1 MKENKPAEE
10 ERRFKSNS
18 KYFTICVYVAV
29 TFAICAVIALV
40 VFNFSSAW
48 SGLKSVFSVLTPFLL
63 GVILAYLVNPLYN
76 VLDNVVFAKWL
87 SMRSLRK
94 TRKALAIVIAY
105 IVVFGII
112 ALLVV
117 FVIPQLGQS
126 IQALVNTITE
136 FMPTVQNWLSE
147 LQAKFSEVEFA
158 DTINL
163 SEAIDS
169 LMSTII
175 SYLQNYAGS
184 IVSSLLSTSISVVSG
199 VVKFLMAIFVSIY
212 IIADK
217 QHLEGSIRNTVYAV
231 FRHDTAVKICRR
243 ARESST
249 IFSNF
254 FAGKVIDSLIIGLLT
269 FVMMNIFGLP
279 YSLLISSIVAVT
291 NMIPDFGPVI
301 GAIPGILILLMV
313 GFREGLTFGILIL
326 IIQQLDG
333 RVFGPHILGDSAGLW
348 PIWILFAI
356 TIGAKV
362 AGVIGMFVAVP
373 IVAIIVYLIEDSV
386 NERLKK
392 KGLDSMAT
400 EREAPT
406 SWSISSLFK
415 RSGKTGKIRKKFVRN
430 KKQDEDVS
438 GENADK
444 AEDPENTEK

>member
-1 MKENKPAEE
+1 MKENKSVEE
-10 ERRFKSNS
+10 ERKFKSNS

-29 TFAICAVIALV
+29 TFAVCAVIALI

-48 SGLKSVFSVLTPFLL
+48 SGLKSIFSVLTPFLL

-76 VLDNVVFAKWL
+76 VLNNVVFAKWL
-87 SMRSLRK
+87 HMKSARR
-94 TRKALAIVIAY
+94 TRKALAIVLAY
-105 IVVFGII
+105 IAVFGII

-126 IQALVNTITE
+126 IQALINTITE

-147 LQAKFSEVEFA
+147 LQTEFSEAEFV
-158 DTINL
+158 DSINL
-163 SEAIDS
+163 SETIES
-169 LMSTII
+169 LASTII
-175 SYLQNYAGS
+175 SYLQNSAGS
-184 IVSSLLSTSISVVSG
+184 MVSSLLSTSISVISG
-199 VVKFLMAIFVSIY
+199 VVQFLMAIFVSIY
-212 IIADK
+212 IIVDK
-217 QHLEGSIRNTVYAV
+217 QHLERSIRNTIYAV
-231 FRHDTAVKICRR
+231 FRHDTAVRICRR

-269 FVMMNIFGLP
+269 FIVMNIFGLP
-279 YSLLISSIVAVT
+279 YALLISSIVAIT
-291 NMIPDFGPVI
+291 NMIPDFGPII

-313 GFREGLTFGILIL
+313 GFREGLTFAILIL
-326 IIQQLDG
+326 VIQQLDG
-333 RVFGPHILGDSAGLW
+333 RVIGPHILGESTGLR

-362 AGVIGMFVAVP
+362 AGVLGMFVAVP
-373 IVAIIVYLIEDSV
+373 IVAIIVYLVEDSV

-406 SWSISSLFK
+406 SWSVSSLFK
-415 RSGKTGKIRKKFVRN
+415 KSGKKRRKFIWN

-438 GENADK
+438 GENTD
-444 AEDPENTEK
+444 EPVDSENVEK